1 MALTLDNLKSLRAKI
16 KSNSFTKSKKAF
28 KPLDEEHQ
36 KRLIELIKAISLE
49 EQFSTDENV
58 QKLELAYAYDGKTE
72 QYDPKVVKLR
82 YKIPTIPNW
91 TTEMKNGEPVAV
103 EKINPKTGKPMRNRE
118 TIATIDI
125 SHKPLKEL
133 VKMTNAQTGEIREK
147 WVDKYITD
155 EDGTKQSVLIDDLS
169 ALNYWEKERKGSNG
183 KTYNM
188 KTKLILQILNDPQ
201 LFVASLP
208 AIPQVNDVN
217 KQPKHP
223 RMFYQHLEAFNEK
236 SFQAYKDANQI
247 PVVEQKVTSTV
258 APKKTTKTTVK
269 KATVQQAVQST
280 VQPVAKEEDFEEDLL
295 SGWNLD
301 KI

>member
-28 KPLDEEHQ
+28 KPLDEGHQ

-49 EQFSTDENV
+49 NQFSTDENV
-58 QKLELAYAYDGKTE
+58 QKLELAYAYDGKTQ
-72 QYDPKVVKLR
+72 QYNPKVVKLR

-91 TTEMKNGEPVAV
+91 TTEMKNGKPVAV
-103 EKINPKTGKPMRNRE
+103 EKINQKTGQPMRNRE

-125 SHKPLKEL
+125 SYKPVKEL
-133 VKMTNAQTGEIREK
+133 VELVNEQTGEKQQK
-147 WVDKYITD
+147 WVDKYVIN
-155 EDGTKQSVLIDDLS
+155 EDGAKELVLIDDLK
-169 ALNYWEKERKGSNG
+169 ALDYWEKERKGSNG

-208 AIPQVNDVN
+208 AIPQVKDVN

-236 SFQAYKDANQI
+236 SFQAFKDKNQI
-247 PVVEQKVTSTV
+247 PTVEQEVISTV
-258 APKKTTKTTVK
+258 VPKKTTKTTVK
-269 KATVQQAVQST
+269 KAPTAQV
-280 VQPVAKEEDFEEDLL
+280 VQPQVQEDKEIDDDLL
-295 SGWNLD
+295 SGWDLD
-301 KI
+301 NV